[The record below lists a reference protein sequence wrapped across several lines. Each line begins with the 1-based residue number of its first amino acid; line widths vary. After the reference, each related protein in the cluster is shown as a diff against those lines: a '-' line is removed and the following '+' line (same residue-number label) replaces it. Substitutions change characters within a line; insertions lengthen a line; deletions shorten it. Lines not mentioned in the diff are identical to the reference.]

1 MNNRTRDF
9 SNNHDNPRR
18 SFPLVRTSLLALL
31 FLLVVL
37 SSCDL
42 VKENKEPEVV
52 ARRIVPEV
60 YDEDTPGSN
69 GPTATAVETLELTPK
84 VPLDDKEKLIQVI
97 NTNLDLDTN
106 DEQILVLRQKED
118 PQGSL
123 KIAVIDYDPVRATYS
138 RTWESLTNATNLRV
152 LEISLNDV
160 VGDHNLEIVCRGMNE
175 QGELTLDLFRKTPSP
190 TGLGLYFTEILR
202 IVADGSIDID
212 AIERSEGYHLGQK
225 NGPSFI
231 IYAYSRDVESENI
244 LDKVKRTYYWQYQ
257 QNRYVLT
264 RVEKMPG
271 AVIEEKQLEELFSDP
286 SVEAFEAF
294 LSGPWYLAGTDGT
307 EDILLFLPEQRRI
320 SVYSGDV
327 QESYIWQVSFRS
339 LSNRLLAFGANES
352 IESIVRR
359 FNIEV
364 VSPKTIDVSILGSEQ
379 WDRSFGRYIKL
390 TEELQQ
396 DLLSQERTRINAV
409 DVELNGLYQSGAG
422 IEIIFEPPQF
432 TWIEEGREFAGGFAI
447 IRLAQDVLYLQGM
460 DDKGLAT
467 KTATYIMEYEE
478 NQEANYLYRTLT
490 LVPGK
495 LSVHGVTATSETRIV
510 FEQLEILEEQE
521 SEEQQEPEQPA
532 SEQGQGQE

>member
-1 MNNRTRDF
+1 L
-9 SNNHDNPRR
+9 NNHENPRR
-18 SFPLVRTSLLALL
+18 SAPFLRTATLALL
-31 FLLVVL
+31 CLLIVL

-42 VKENKEPEVV
+42 IKENKEPEVG

-60 YDEDTPGSN
+60 YDEATPESN
-69 GPTATAVETLELTPK
+69 GTTATVFETIELTPK
-84 VPLDDKEKLIQVI
+84 VPLDEREKLIKVI

-118 PQGSL
+118 PQGVL
-123 KIAVIDYDPVRATYS
+123 KIAVIDYDPVRTTYS
-138 RTWESLTNATNLRV
+138 RTWESLTNATNLRL
-152 LEISLNDV
+152 LEISLTDV

-175 QGELTLDLFRKTPSP
+175 QGELSLDLFRKTPSP

-212 AIERSEGYHLGQK
+212 EIERSEGYRLGQK

-294 LSGPWYLAGTDGT
+294 LSGPWYLAGTDGK
-307 EDILLFLPEQRRI
+307 EEILLFLPEQRRI

-327 QESYIWQVSFRS
+327 QEVYVWQVSFRS
-339 LSNRLLAFGANES
+339 LSNRLLVFGANES

-364 VSPKTIDVSILGSEQ
+364 VSLNTIDVSILGSEQ
-379 WDRSFGRYIKL
+379 WDRLFGRYIKL

-396 DLLSQERTRINAV
+396 DLLSKEHTRISASE
-409 DVELNGLYQSGAG
+409 VELKGLYQSGAG

-432 TWIEEGREFAGGFAI
+432 TWIEEGREFSGGFTI
-447 IRLAQDVLYLQGM
+447 IRLDRDVLYLQGM

-467 KTATYIMEYEE
+467 TTATYIMEYEE
-478 NQEANYLYRTLT
+478 SQEANYLYRTLT

-495 LSVHGVTATSETRIV
+495 LSVHGVAATSETRIA
-510 FEQLEILEEQE
+510 FEQLEILEEA
-521 SEEQQEPEQPA
+521 EEDQAQPA
-532 SEQGQGQE
+532 SVQEQ